1 MVDVINFRMIF
12 CGILFV
18 FDPRGMEKRIL
29 IHYTI
34 KYPKSRK
41 AYETFSLPQNEFTKI
56 LPQLLEQDL

>member
-41 AYETFSLPQNEFTKI
+41 PMRHSPYPRMNSPKYFLSC
-56 LPQLLEQDL
+56 